1 MLLAERALLYCFA
14 FDFRTGDPYS
24 FALKYNSSCKLM
36 KQEDGEQ
43 ALSWLHLAGQATTL
57 CLQYPPSTLAVVALW
72 FAQHLVHGEVG
83 AEQLYLQVVTLVM
96 DLVASW
102 R

>member
-24 FALKYNSSCKLM
+24 FALKYNSAYKLM
-36 KQEDGEQ
+36 SVLDGEQ
-43 ALSWLHLAGQATTL
+43 ALSWLNRAGKVTTL

-72 FAQHLVHGEVG
+72 FAQHLVRGEVG
-83 AEQLYLQVVTLVM
+83 VEQYQCSM
-96 DLVASW
+96 Q
-102 R
+102 